1 MELSLRG
8 KSSSLLLVFRL
19 VILALSLI
27 STQTLIREEY
37 LVTTEGK
44 TFLKTSEISEE
55 ELATIP
61 EEELARHRETH
72 APTSAPTISP
82 TRPRNYAHSHYHGIK
97 LPGYQHPPQR
107 TMIQEEGTFYHGQYR
122 ETLHLELISD
132 TM

>member
-82 TRPRNYAHSHYHGIK
+82 TRPRNYAHSHYHGMWK
-97 LPGYQHPPQR
+97 
-107 TMIQEEGTFYHGQYR
+107 
-122 ETLHLELISD
+122 
-132 TM
+132 